1 MARNIG
7 MGAAS
12 VPDEGRTLLM
22 SGHSSSKMDAMY
34 RMSLAEGPKK
44 ERIRL
49 NKDVE
54 GAIVMAATWT
64 MAAVPHAK
72 SPSHWRSTKQ
82 EGLCT
87 FSLARLALQQ
97 DAVLRHDLPALD
109 HVELLRLAD

>member
-1 MARNIG
+1 
-7 MGAAS
+7 
-12 VPDEGRTLLM
+12 M

-64 MAAVPHAK
+64 IATVTHAK
-72 SPSHWRSTKQ
+72 SPSY
-82 EGLCT
+82 
-87 FSLARLALQQ
+87 LAFGQAGGAMHVFRLFAALQ
-97 DAVLRHDLPALD
+97 
-109 HVELLRLAD
+109 